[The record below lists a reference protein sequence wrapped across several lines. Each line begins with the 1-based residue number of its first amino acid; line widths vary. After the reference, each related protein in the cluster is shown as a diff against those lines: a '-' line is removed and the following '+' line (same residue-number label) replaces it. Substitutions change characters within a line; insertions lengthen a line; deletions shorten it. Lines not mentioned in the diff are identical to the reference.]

1 MIKVDP
7 YFKPILVSS
16 LCIVTLN
23 TLLLL
28 PFISPLLTYFIGG
41 FLAAFLFKSAFK
53 DPYLEI
59 KIADLLILG
68 AGVGVL
74 SGSVIALIIAVK
86 LQNED
91 LKRLIIDMIN
101 KQMQMSSAAE
111 YPLLT
116 ELEPSF
122 YIVMAIVT
130 VLIAI
135 LLCFF
140 GSLAALPFLNKPKK

>member
-1 MIKVDP
+1 MKIDP
-7 YFKPILVSS
+7 YFKPIIISS
-16 LCIVTLN
+16 VGIVALN

-28 PFISPLLTYFIGG
+28 PFISPLFTYFLGG
-41 FLAAFLFKSAFK
+41 FVAAFLFKSAFE
-53 DPYLEI
+53 DPYLEV
-59 KIADLLILG
+59 KIGDLLILG
-68 AGVGVL
+68 SGVGVL
-74 SGSVIALIIAVK
+74 SGSVIALIIAFK

-122 YIVMAIVT
+122 YVVMAVVT
-130 VLIAI
+130 VLIAVLI
-135 LLCFF
+135 CFF
-140 GSLAALPFLNKPKK
+140 GSLAALPFLNKAKK